1 MTDIEIA
8 SLSRTGSTPYFVFCD
23 HAANAIPAAMNG
35 LGMPDDL
42 LATHIAWD
50 IGAGALAAALGEA
63 LDGALFT
70 CGFSR
75 LIIDPNR
82 ALDSNDL
89 IPATSDQIPVPGNQ
103 MLSSAARQDRIDRF
117 HIPYHQQLGA
127 ALDDFTARHAQPF
140 IISVHSFTNRLMGS
154 ADDRPWKL
162 GMLWR
167 CDEPSAKA
175 MIRHLEAATDW
186 PIGDNEPYDAR
197 VFNYSIDRH
206 VCPRNLAHLTIEVRQ
221 DVIGTDHDIVRL
233 AMVLADGVRA
243 IANSRTAMM
252 KGGAP

>member
-8 SLSRTGSTPYFVFCD
+8 SFTRVGSAPYFVFCD
-23 HAANAIPAAMNG
+23 HAANAIPAEMNG

-50 IGAGALAAALGEA
+50 IGAGALAAALSEK

-82 ALDSNDL
+82 ALDSNGL

-103 MLSSAARQDRIDRF
+103 MLACAARQDRIERF
-117 HIPYHQQLGA
+117 HIPYHDRLST
-127 ALDDFTARHAQPF
+127 ALDVFEAAHAHPL
-140 IISVHSFTNRLMGS
+140 IISVHTFTNRLMGS
-154 ADDRPWKL
+154 ADDRPWKVGL
-162 GMLWR
+162 LWR
-167 CDEPSAKA
+167 EDEQSAKG
-175 MIRHLEAATDW
+175 MIRHLEEATDW
-186 PIGDNEPYDAR
+186 AIGDNEPYDAR

-206 VCPRNLAHLTIEVRQ
+206 VGPRGLAHLTIEVRQ
-221 DVIGTDHDIVRL
+221 DIVGTQSDIVRL
-233 AMVLADGVRA
+233 AA
-243 IANSRTAMM
+243 ILSDCVFKITQAQAAR
-252 KGGAP
+252 